1 MSHNQRNSRLLF
13 SVVVRGSPW
22 TLFPLVEEPSHTAN
36 VCSESKVDAGVL
48 SQSWRE
54 LPAMMGVGGVRDG
67 HGEKVQESLKQVHY
81 DYKNLLG
88 GMMRKF
94 SWMLLVL
101 TVSLWAVEG

>member
-1 MSHNQRNSRLLF
+1 
-13 SVVVRGSPW
+13 
-22 TLFPLVEEPSHTAN
+22 
-36 VCSESKVDAGVL
+36 
-48 SQSWRE
+48 
-54 LPAMMGVGGVRDG
+54 MGGIQDG

-101 TVSLWAVEG
+101 LAFSVYAEDEKEVGGGSVKGKKKPFLAASLSSGICRWNFSASRYGADL